1 MSNEFKVG
9 DRVKVVKSNDLIFG
23 SAVLGDEGKVVY
35 IRSDDKI
42 LVEFDIERK
51 FKYHTGLGRCRS
63 GHGYWCLPDMLQ
75 RIDLDEKIVI
85 TTDGTTTTA
94 RYYKGKK
101 LVKSDQAKC
110 SPSDTFDFLTGA
122 GIAFGRLTG
131 TELVA
136 GKVEEAKEPPA
147 PKFKVGDLVRVI
159 GNGHDISHAIHINS
173 LAVVVGV
180 MNAED
185 DDDER
190 LGYDYRCEGGS
201 QSGLIEQWIHEND
214 LEKFEIKKESK

>member
-1 MSNEFKVG
+1 MSNKFKVG
-9 DRVKVVKSNDLIFG
+9 DRVKVVKRGTHGFND
-23 SAVLGDEGKVVY
+23 AVIGDAGTVIY
-35 IRSDDKI
+35 IEKDEL
-42 LVEFDIERK
+42 LVEFDTARAA
-51 FKYHTGLGRCRS
+51 YHTGYGRCKND
-63 GHGYWCLPDMLQ
+63 HGYWCLPYMLQ
-75 RIDLDEKIVI
+75 RIGQDEKIVI
-85 TTDGTTTTA
+85 TTDGKTTLA
-94 RYYKGKK
+94 RHFKGKT
-101 LVKSDQAKC
+101 LICGSMTEC
-110 SPSDTFDFLTGA
+110 SPSDKFDFLTGA
-122 GIAFGRLTG
+122 GIVFDRLTK
-131 TELVA
+131 TE
-136 GKVEEAKEPPA
+136 KKQYKTE

-185 DDDER
+185 DDDYYER

>member
-9 DRVKVVKSNDLIFG
+9 DRVKVVKKGAYGFDDVVI
-23 SAVLGDEGKVVY
+23 GDAGKVVY
-35 IRSDDKI
+35 IKKGKP
-42 LVEFDIERK
+42 LVEFDTERTV
-51 FKYHTGLGRCRS
+51 YHSGVGRCRND
-63 GHGYWCLPDMLQ
+63 HGYWCLPDMLQ
-75 RIDLDEKIVI
+75 RIGQDEKIVI

-159 GNGHDISHAIHINS
+159 DNGHDISHAIHINS

-185 DDDER
+185 DDDVYER

>member
-1 MSNEFKVG
+1 MSNKFKVG
-9 DRVKVVKSNDLIFG
+9 DRVKVVNKGTGMHNE
-23 SAVLGDEGKVVY
+23 AVVGDEGKVEY
-35 IRSDDKI
+35 IGIKSKI
-42 LVEFDIERK
+42 LVEFDKERK
-51 FKYHTGLGRCRS
+51 GLYHTGLGRCRPD
-63 GHGYWCLPDMLQ
+63 HGYWCTPDMLQ

-85 TTDGTTTTA
+85 TTDGKTTLA
-94 RYYKGKK
+94 RHFKGKT
-101 LVKSDQAKC
+101 LICGSMTEC

-122 GIAFGRLTG
+122 GIVFDRLTK
-131 TELVA
+131 TE
-136 GKVEEAKEPPA
+136 KKQYKTE
-147 PKFKVGDLVRVI
+147 PKFKVGDLVRVT

-173 LAVVVGV
+173 LAVVIGA

>member
-9 DRVKVVKSNDLIFG
+9 DRVKVVKSNDLIFS

-35 IRSDDKI
+35 IKSEGKI

-51 FKYHTGLGRCRS
+51 NKYHTGLGRCRS
-63 GHGYWCLPDMLQ
+63 GHGYWCQSDTLQ

-94 RYYKGKK
+94 RHYKGKK
-101 LVKSDQAKC
+101 LVKSAQAKC
-110 SPSDTFDFLTGA
+110 SPSDTFDFKAGA

-136 GKVEEAKEPPA
+136 GKIEEAKEPPA
-147 PKFKVGDLVRVI
+147 RKFKVGDLVRVT
-159 GNGHDISHAIHINS
+159 GCSVVAHNLVLGS
-173 LAVVVGV
+173 LAVVLSVEFVVRDNVGY
-180 MNAED
+180 
-185 DDDER
+185 
-190 LGYDYRCEGGS
+190 LYHCEGLSHTGALK
-201 QSGLIEQWIHEND
+201 QTLHEND
-214 LEKFEIKKESK
+214 LEKFETKKESK

>member
-9 DRVKVVKSNDLIFG
+9 DRVKVVKSNAFIAS

-35 IRSDDKI
+35 IGSESKI

-85 TTDGTTTTA
+85 TTDGTTTLA
-94 RYYKGKK
+94 RHFKGKT
-101 LVKSDQAKC
+101 LICGSMTEC
-110 SPSDTFDFLTGA
+110 SPSDKFDFLTGA
-122 GIAFGRLTG
+122 GIVFDRLTK
-131 TELVA
+131 TE
-136 GKVEEAKEPPA
+136 KKQYKTE

-159 GNGHDISHAIHINS
+159 GNGHDIRHSIHINS
-173 LAVVVGV
+173 LAVVVKV
-180 MNAED
+180 SD
-185 DDDER
+185 DAR
-190 LGYDYRCEGGS
+190 GNYDYYYCEGGS